1 MCPWTRTPPANR
13 RRRRSRLHKKAKKK
27 NTDAVD
33 TDSIVKE
40 LNQKHSKKI
49 AEKKQSAPEKAKSLD
64 EIVDKA
70 TEEADPKKTDPSEV
84 FTVTDAQMEAGVAD
98 YKLPPVSPC

>member
-1 MCPWTRTPPANR
+1 M
-13 RRRRSRLHKKAKKK
+13 
-27 NTDAVD
+27 D

-70 TEEADPKKTDPSEV
+70 TEEADPKKRIRRKSLPSRMPKWKRV
-84 FTVTDAQMEAGVAD
+84 WQIISCRR
-98 YKLPPVSPC
+98 YPC